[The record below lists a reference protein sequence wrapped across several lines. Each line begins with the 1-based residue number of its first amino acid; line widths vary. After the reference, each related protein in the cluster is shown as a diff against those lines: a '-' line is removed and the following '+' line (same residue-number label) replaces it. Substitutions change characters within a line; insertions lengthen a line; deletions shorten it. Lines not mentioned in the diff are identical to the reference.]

1 MAERLLTIN
10 LRRYLVDVPRSK
22 RFRKAPPYVRER
34 VAHYMKLNVENVR
47 IDKALA
53 HEIVAKYA
61 KSMLPLRLSVNIDK
75 DVATVKAFMPQAQQS
90 AEAPKAK
97 PEQKAKPAAKEAQKS
112 AARDADVQKKQAK
125 A

>member
-10 LRRYLVDVPRSK
+10 LRKYLVDVPRTK

-53 HEIVAKYA
+53 HDIVAKYA

-75 DVATVKAFMPQAQQS
+75 DVATVKAFMPQAQQPVAS
-90 AEAPKAK
+90 PKAK
-97 PEQKAKPAAKEAQKS
+97 PDQKAKPAANEAQKGAS
-112 AARDADVQKKQAK
+112 RTNDVQKKQAK